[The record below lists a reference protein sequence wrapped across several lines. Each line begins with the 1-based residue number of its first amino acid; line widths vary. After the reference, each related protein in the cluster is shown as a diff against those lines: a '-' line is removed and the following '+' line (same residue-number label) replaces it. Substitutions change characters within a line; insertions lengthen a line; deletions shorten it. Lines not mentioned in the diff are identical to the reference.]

1 MNSTTHTQAAE
12 FTLPDPISPERVS
25 HLIHAG
31 RIMPVIAS
39 IDLSMVKMK
48 LQEPEEGLGWSTEQ
62 CELAEV
68 EYKRFLHLCAVHG
81 KGIVPNKIMDQMW
94 HYHILDTRAYHK
106 DCQDV
111 FGHYMHHF
119 PYFGMRGEEDARNL
133 ENEFHATQRL
143 YQHAFGED
151 MSRGGPTDC
160 WHDCQGRCHHA
171 CSNDK

>member
-1 MNSTTHTQAAE
+1 MNTAAE
-12 FTLPDPISPERVS
+12 VGTKNLVLPDPINPERIS
-25 HLIHAG
+25 YLIHDKK
-31 RIMPVIAS
+31 IAPKVAA

-48 LQEPEEGLGWSTEQ
+48 LQEPDEGLGWSAEQ

-106 DCQDV
+106 DCEEV

-119 PYFGMRGEEDARNL
+119 PYFGMRGEDDAKNL
-133 ENEFHATQRL
+133 ESEFRISQSKYL
-143 YQHAFGED
+143 QAFGED
-151 MSRGGPTDC
+151 MSRSESTDC

-171 CSNDK
+171 CSNK